1 MLSLLSCLFF
11 SRVFF
16 QKKGGWEEFQVD
28 SLRPYKENF
37 ILKLK
42 GIDSLEQ
49 ARAIAGKEIFVP
61 EEKLPSLQEDHYY
74 HFQILG
80 CTVTAEDGKKI
91 GIVEDLLIIPGNDL
105 LVVSGEKSQILIPFN
120 KDICV
125 QINLEQKKIIVNLPL
140 GLLDSNEI

>member
-1 MLSLLSCLFF
+1 MLGLLSCLFF

-16 QKKGGWEEFQVD
+16 QKKGGWEEFQVE

-42 GIDSLEQ
+42 GIDSLE
-49 ARAIAGKEIFVP
+49 RAQGTSGKEIFVP
-61 EEKLPSLQEDHYY
+61 EEKLPPLQEDHYY

-80 CTVTAEDGKKI
+80 CTVIAKDGKKI
-91 GIVEDLLIIPGNDL
+91 GMVEDFLIIPGNDL

-120 KDICV
+120 KDICMR
-125 QINLEQKKIIVNLPL
+125 INLEQREIIVNPPV
-140 GLLDSNEI
+140 GLLDLNEI

>member
-1 MLSLLSCLFF
+1 MSLLSRLFF

-16 QKKGGWEEFQVD
+16 QKKGGWEEFLVEF
-28 SLRPYKENF
+28 LRPYKENF

-42 GIDSLEQ
+42 GIDSLER
-49 ARAIAGKEIFVP
+49 ARGIAGKEIFVP

-125 QINLEQKKIIVNLPL
+125 QINLEQREIVVNPPV
-140 GLLDSNEI
+140 GLLDLNEI